1 VGHGQEDQEL
11 QDHQG
16 LHRTVLQLPQREGL
30 SIAAGG
36 ERGYRPLLWNET
48 LAVRAGFG
56 AILSARA
63 FKPLGLHMAIDTRST
78 SAASAAQG
86 TAVAVLAAISVCH
99 MLNDVIQS
107 LIVAL
112 YPMIKQSLGL
122 DFRQIGLITFTFTF
136 TASLLQPLVGYV
148 TDRYPT
154 PYSLVLGM
162 GCSLLGLIIAAFAST
177 YGLVL
182 VAVGLIGMGSSVF
195 HPESSRVARLAS
207 GGQHGLAQSVFQV
220 GGNFGTALGPLLA
233 AFVVL
238 PYGQGS
244 VAWFSI
250 VALIGMVMLASIG
263 SWYGK
268 TLKFNKSKVRP
279 SESEA
284 IHELTHG
291 KVRKSFAILM
301 ALTFSKDFYL
311 VSITSFYTFYLI
323 HTFGLSV
330 QSAQLYLFLFLFSVA
345 AGTVIGGPI
354 GDRIGTRRV
363 IWWSI
368 LGVLPFTLA
377 LPYVGLLGT
386 AILSVII
393 GLILASAHPAI
404 IVYAQSLIPGR
415 VGMVAGLFFG
425 LAFGVAGIGAAF
437 LGWLADQT
445 SIGFVYHVCAF
456 LPAIGLLAAFLPEMA
471 KPKIPAKRAK
481 R

>member
-1 VGHGQEDQEL
+1 MTA
-11 QDHQG
+11 
-16 LHRTVLQLPQREGL
+16 RTR
-30 SIAAGG
+30 
-36 ERGYRPLLWNET
+36 R
-48 LAVRAGFG
+48 
-56 AILSARA
+56 
-63 FKPLGLHMAIDTRST
+63 
-78 SAASAAQG
+78 SAASPAAQK
-86 TAVAVLAAISVCH
+86 TAVAVLAAISICH
-99 MLNDVIQS
+99 LLNDVIQS

-112 YPMIKQSLGL
+112 YPMIKQSLAL

-136 TASLLQPLVGYV
+136 TASVLQPVVGFV

-154 PYSLVLGM
+154 PYSLVAGM
-162 GCSLLGLIIAAFAST
+162 GCSLLGLLIAAFAST

-238 PYGQGS
+238 PFGQGTI
-244 VAWFSI
+244 AWFSI
-250 VALIGMVMLASIG
+250 AALIGMVMLAAIG
-263 SWYGK
+263 SWYGR
-268 TLKFNKSKVRP
+268 TLKFNNAAPTKER
-279 SESEA
+279 EA

-291 KVRKSFAILM
+291 KVRKSVAILM

-330 QSAQLYLFLFLFSVA
+330 RSAQLYLFLFLFAVA

-437 LGWLADQT
+437 LGWLADAT
-445 SIGFVYHVCAF
+445 SITFVYHVCAF
-456 LPAIGLLAAFLPEMA
+456 LPAIGLLAVFLPEMA
-471 KPKIPAKRAK
+471 KPKRAPARRKK
-481 R
+481 

>member
-1 VGHGQEDQEL
+1 
-11 QDHQG
+11 
-16 LHRTVLQLPQREGL
+16 
-30 SIAAGG
+30 
-36 ERGYRPLLWNET
+36 
-48 LAVRAGFG
+48 
-56 AILSARA
+56 
-63 FKPLGLHMAIDTRST
+63 MAIRQEP
-78 SAASAAQG
+78 APAAAQQ

-99 MLNDVIQS
+99 LLNDVIQS

-112 YPMIKQSLGL
+112 YPMIKDSLGL

-136 TASLLQPLVGYV
+136 TASVLQPLVGFV

-162 GCSLLGLIIAAFAST
+162 GCSLVGLLVAAFAST

-207 GGQHGLAQSVFQV
+207 GGQHGLAQAVFQV

-233 AFVVL
+233 AFIVL
-238 PYGQGS
+238 PHGQRS
-244 VAWFSI
+244 IAWFSA
-250 VALIGMVMLASIG
+250 VALIGMIVLAGIG

-268 TLKFNKSKVRP
+268 TLKFNNRESA
-279 SESEA
+279 SEPDEREA

-291 KVRKSFAILM
+291 KVRKSVAILM
-301 ALTFSKDFYL
+301 ALSFSKHFYL
-311 VSITSFYTFYLI
+311 VSITSYYIFYLI

-330 QSAQLYLFLFLFSVA
+330 RNAQLFLFLFLFAVA

-377 LPYVGLLGT
+377 LPHVGLVGT

-393 GLILASAHPAI
+393 GLVLASAHPAI

-437 LGWLADQT
+437 LGWLADAT
-445 SIGFVYHVCAF
+445 SITFVYHVCAF
-456 LPAIGLLAAFLPEMA
+456 LPAIGLLAVFLPEMA
-471 KPKIPAKRAK
+471 KPKRAASKRKA
-481 R
+481 

>member
-1 VGHGQEDQEL
+1 MALE
-11 QDHQG
+11 
-16 LHRTVLQLPQREGL
+16 
-30 SIAAGG
+30 
-36 ERGYRPLLWNET
+36 
-48 LAVRAGFG
+48 
-56 AILSARA
+56 ARQTA
-63 FKPLGLHMAIDTRST
+63 
-78 SAASAAQG
+78 AASAAQRA
-86 TAVAVLAAISVCH
+86 AVAVLAAISICH
-99 MLNDVIQS
+99 LLNDVIQS

-112 YPMIKQSLGL
+112 YPMIKQSLAL
-122 DFRQIGLITFTFTF
+122 DFSQIGLITFTFTF
-136 TASLLQPLVGYV
+136 TASLLQPVVGYV

-154 PYSLVLGM
+154 PYLLVAGM
-162 GCSLLGLIIAAFAST
+162 ACSLAGLLIAAFASS

-220 GGNFGTALGPLLA
+220 GGNFGTALGPLFA
-233 AFVVL
+233 AFIVL
-238 PYGQGS
+238 PHGQGS
-244 VAWFSI
+244 IAWFSV
-250 VALIGMVMLASIG
+250 VALLAMVMLAGIG

-268 TLKFNKSKVRP
+268 TLKLNHARPRP
-279 SESEA
+279 SEREA

-291 KVRKSFAILM
+291 KVRKSLAILM

-354 GDRIGTRRV
+354 GDRIGARRV

-368 LGVLPFTLA
+368 FGVLPFSLA
-377 LPYVGLLGT
+377 LPYVGLLWT
-386 AILSVII
+386 AILSVVI

-425 LAFGVAGIGAAF
+425 LAFGIAGIGAAV
-437 LGWLADQT
+437 LGRLADAT
-445 SIGFVYHVCAF
+445 SINFVYHVCAF
-456 LPAIGLLAAFLPEMA
+456 LPLIGLLAAFLPEMA
-471 KPKIPAKRAK
+471 KARARGSRRK
-481 R
+481 S

>member
-1 VGHGQEDQEL
+1 
-11 QDHQG
+11 
-16 LHRTVLQLPQREGL
+16 
-30 SIAAGG
+30 
-36 ERGYRPLLWNET
+36 
-48 LAVRAGFG
+48 
-56 AILSARA
+56 
-63 FKPLGLHMAIDTRST
+63 MAIETRRQAANST
-78 SAASAAQG
+78 AQQ
-86 TAVAVLAAISVCH
+86 TAVAVLAAISICH
-99 MLNDVIQS
+99 LLNDVIQS

-112 YPMIKQSLGL
+112 YPMIKDTLAL

-136 TASLLQPLVGYV
+136 TASLLQPVVGYV
-148 TDRYPT
+148 TDRHPT
-154 PYSLVLGM
+154 PYSLVAGM
-162 GCSLLGLIIAAFAST
+162 GCSLLGLLIAAFAST

-238 PYGQGS
+238 PYGQHS
-244 VAWFSI
+244 IAWFSA
-250 VALIGMVMLASIG
+250 VALLGMIMLAGIG

-268 TLKFNKSKVRP
+268 TLKFNNAKARP
-279 SESEA
+279 TESEA

-291 KVRKSFAILM
+291 KVRKSVAILM
-301 ALTFSKDFYL
+301 VLTFSKDFYL

-330 QSAQLYLFLFLFSVA
+330 QNAQLYLFLFLFAVA

-368 LGVLPFTLA
+368 FGVLPFTLA

-437 LGWLADQT
+437 LGWLADAT

-456 LPAIGLLAAFLPEMA
+456 LPAIGLLAAFLPEMS
-471 KPKIPAKRAK
+471 KPRTRPAR
-481 R
+481 RSR

>member
-1 VGHGQEDQEL
+1 
-11 QDHQG
+11 
-16 LHRTVLQLPQREGL
+16 
-30 SIAAGG
+30 
-36 ERGYRPLLWNET
+36 
-48 LAVRAGFG
+48 
-56 AILSARA
+56 
-63 FKPLGLHMAIDTRST
+63 MAIKTGENAT
-78 SAASAAQG
+78 ASAAQG

-99 MLNDVIQS
+99 LLNDVIQS

-112 YPMIKQSLGL
+112 YPMIKDSLDL
-122 DFRQIGLITFTFTF
+122 DFRQIGLITFTFTV
-136 TASLLQPLVGYV
+136 TASVLQPLVGYV

-154 PYSLVLGM
+154 PYSLVVGM
-162 GCSLLGLIIAAFAST
+162 GCSLLGLVIAAFAST

-244 VAWFSI
+244 LAWFSL
-250 VALIGMVMLASIG
+250 VALIGMIMLAGIG

-268 TLKFNKSKVRP
+268 TLKFNNGARL
-279 SESEA
+279 SEREA
-284 IHELTHG
+284 IHDLAHG
-291 KVRKSFAILM
+291 KVRKSVAILM

-311 VSITSFYTFYLI
+311 VSLTSFYTFYLI

-330 QSAQLYLFLFLFSVA
+330 RDAQLYLFLFLFAVA

-377 LPYVGLLGT
+377 LPYVGLPGT
-386 AILSVII
+386 AVLSVII

-404 IVYAQSLIPGR
+404 IVYAQTLIPGR

-437 LGWLADQT
+437 LGWLADAT
-445 SIGFVYHVCAF
+445 SITFVYHVCAF

-471 KPKIPAKRAK
+471 KPAVAPARRKK
-481 R
+481 

>member
-1 VGHGQEDQEL
+1 
-11 QDHQG
+11 
-16 LHRTVLQLPQREGL
+16 
-30 SIAAGG
+30 
-36 ERGYRPLLWNET
+36 
-48 LAVRAGFG
+48 
-56 AILSARA
+56 
-63 FKPLGLHMAIDTRST
+63 MAIEARRPA
-78 SAASAAQG
+78 AASAGQQ
-86 TAVAVLAAISVCH
+86 TAIAVLAAISVCH
-99 MLNDVIQS
+99 LLNDVIQS

-112 YPMIKQSLGL
+112 YPMIKETLAL

-136 TASLLQPLVGYV
+136 TASLLQPVVGYV
-148 TDRYPT
+148 TDRHPT
-154 PYSLVLGM
+154 PYSLVAGM

-233 AFVVL
+233 AFIVL
-238 PYGQGS
+238 PYGQRS
-244 VAWFSI
+244 IAWFSA
-250 VALIGMVMLASIG
+250 VALIGMIMLAGIG

-268 TLKFNKSKVRP
+268 TLKLNRGPAHP
-279 SESEA
+279 SEREA

-291 KVRKSFAILM
+291 KVRKSVTILM

-330 QSAQLYLFLFLFSVA
+330 QSAQLYLFLFLFAVA

-368 LGVLPFTLA
+368 FGVLPFTLA

-437 LGWLADQT
+437 LGWLADAT
-445 SIGFVYHVCAF
+445 SITFVYHVCAF

-471 KPKIPAKRAK
+471 KPRGGGARRKR
-481 R
+481 

>member
-1 VGHGQEDQEL
+1 MTIR
-11 QDHQG
+11 QDG
-16 LHRTVLQLPQREGL
+16 
-30 SIAAGG
+30 AA
-36 ERGYRPLLWNET
+36 
-48 LAVRAGFG
+48 
-56 AILSARA
+56 S
-63 FKPLGLHMAIDTRST
+63 
-78 SAASAAQG
+78 SAAAQQ

-99 MLNDVIQS
+99 LLNDVIQS

-112 YPMIKQSLGL
+112 YPMIKDSLSL

-136 TASLLQPLVGYV
+136 TASVLQPVVGFL

-154 PYSLVLGM
+154 PYSLVAGM
-162 GCSLLGLIIAAFAST
+162 GCSLVGLIVAAFAST
-177 YGLVL
+177 YGWIL

-207 GGQHGLAQSVFQV
+207 GGQHGLAQGVFQV

-233 AFVVL
+233 AFIVL
-238 PYGQGS
+238 PNGQS
-244 VAWFSI
+244 SIAWFSA
-250 VALIGMVMLASIG
+250 VALIGMIVLVGIG

-268 TLKFNKSKVRP
+268 TLKFKKAAQG
-279 SESEA
+279 SEAHEREA

-291 KVRKSFAILM
+291 KLRKSVALLM
-301 ALTFSKDFYL
+301 ALSFSKHFYL
-311 VSITSFYTFYLI
+311 VSITSYYTFYLI
-323 HTFGLSV
+323 HTFGLSIRD
-330 QSAQLYLFLFLFSVA
+330 AQIYLFLFLFAVA

-368 LGVLPFTLA
+368 FGVLPFTLA
-377 LPYVGLLGT
+377 LPHVGLVGT

-425 LAFGVAGIGAAF
+425 LAFGIAGIGAAF
-437 LGWLADQT
+437 LGWLADAT
-445 SIGFVYHVCAF
+445 SITFVYNVCAF

-471 KPKIPAKRAK
+471 KPKTRSAKGKA
-481 R
+481 

>member
-1 VGHGQEDQEL
+1 
-11 QDHQG
+11 
-16 LHRTVLQLPQREGL
+16 
-30 SIAAGG
+30 
-36 ERGYRPLLWNET
+36 
-48 LAVRAGFG
+48 
-56 AILSARA
+56 
-63 FKPLGLHMAIDTRST
+63 MAIETRRQADNAT
-78 SAASAAQG
+78 AQQ
-86 TAVAVLAAISVCH
+86 TAVAVLAAISICH
-99 MLNDVIQS
+99 LLNDVIQS

-112 YPMIKQSLGL
+112 YPMIKDTLAL

-136 TASLLQPLVGYV
+136 TASLLQPVVGYV
-148 TDRYPT
+148 TDRHPT
-154 PYSLVLGM
+154 PYSLVAGM
-162 GCSLLGLIIAAFAST
+162 CCSLLGLLIAAFAST

-238 PYGQGS
+238 PYGQRS
-244 VAWFSI
+244 ISWFSA
-250 VALIGMVMLASIG
+250 VALLGMIMLAGIG

-268 TLKFNKSKVRP
+268 TLKFNNAKARP
-279 SESEA
+279 TESEA

-291 KVRKSFAILM
+291 KVRKSVAILM

-330 QSAQLYLFLFLFSVA
+330 QNAQLYLFLFLFAVA

-368 LGVLPFTLA
+368 FGVLPFTLA

-437 LGWLADQT
+437 LGWLADAT
-445 SIGFVYHVCAF
+445 SIGFVYYVCAF
-456 LPAIGLLAAFLPEMA
+456 LPAIGLLAAFLPEMS
-471 KPKIPAKRAK
+471 KPRTRPAR
-481 R
+481 RSR